1 MYRPPLTDSKEHT
14 MDMLITLWNTV
25 PDATRM
31 LVFDTPLVTVLR
43 VLALLTGNTFFE
55 DGSIG

>member
-1 MYRPPLTDSKEHT
+1 